1 MNSTTDLDTKIHKM
15 LDQLDRAAPT
25 PPKFEDLQPRRA
37 TSQPR
42 FVAVAAAA
50 ITIAGVGGLIAV
62 NNRSNEPIQPAAQP
76 PAAPIA
82 VGFSFETPTVKLDA
96 SSIEVIT
103 DDRSWAPTGDV
114 VVNSDP
120 GMPNEYTTLELTWH
134 ENAVEQRVSLY
145 FQSDGIDW
153 WINEIGTFDG
163 HTQGEWA
170 EPAITGQYARTP
182 LGTPFVGNL
191 VVPNLRIENVTLEA
205 FRRPAICDNP
215 TQPIALLAD
224 YPVIDSNV
232 GGYGAT
238 FQMIDTATCTPL
250 AVAPYEF
257 DYTVD
262 DATIVAIDP
271 DEPLAGY
278 PEIKTRVGLNLLQ
291 PGATTVRATASDDT
305 GAIISSATMNI
316 TVHPAPLDNTPL
328 DTTAPPVAIQTDTVD
343 DTEQSDLAAEIE
355 RRIAILTEQLATEQ
369 LATLDYTITSTQT
382 ATDAPTTIVLDSNT
396 DNRTIV
402 IKMSDG
408 TPLQPENHDRVPI
421 TIVNTNDLQVRGQL
435 ASNSGWTFEVLAER
449 STSDGPLPTPDELQ
463 EILYS
468 LDP

>member
-15 LDQLDRAAPT
+15 LDHLDRAAPA
-25 PPKFEDLQPRRA
+25 PPRFDNLQPRRA
-37 TSQPR
+37 TNQPR

-50 ITIAGVGGLIAV
+50 IMIAGVGGLIAV

-76 PAAPIA
+76 PTAPVA
-82 VGFSFETPTVKLDA
+82 DGFSFETPTVKMDA
-96 SSIEVIT
+96 ASIEVIT
-103 DDRSWAPTGDV
+103 ADRSWVPTDDLD
-114 VVNSDP
+114 VNSDP

-134 ENAVEQRVSLY
+134 DNAVEQRISLY

-153 WINEIGTFDG
+153 WINEIGTYDG
-163 HTQGEWA
+163 QAQGEWT
-170 EPAITGQYARTP
+170 EPAVTGQYARTP
-182 LGTPFVGNL
+182 LGTPFVGDL
-191 VVPNLRIENVTLEA
+191 VVPNLRIENMTLEA

-262 DATIVAIDP
+262 DPAIVAIQPNELID
-271 DEPLAGY
+271 GY
-278 PEIKTRVGLNLLQ
+278 PEIKTRVGLTFLQ
-291 PGATTVRATASDDT
+291 PGTTTVRATASDDT
-305 GAIISSATMNI
+305 GAIISTAAMNI
-316 TVHPAPLDNTPL
+316 TVHPAPIDDAPI
-328 DTTAPPVAIQTDTVD
+328 DTMAPPDTVV
-343 DTEQSDLAAEIE
+343 DTEQSDLAAQIDY
-355 RRIAILTEQLATEQ
+355 RIGSLAEQLAAGR

-382 ATDAPTTIVLDSNT
+382 ATEAPTTIVLESIT
-396 DNRTIV
+396 DDRTVV
-402 IKMSDG
+402 IRMGDG
-408 TPLQPENHDRVPI
+408 TPLQPENHDRVSI
-421 TIVNTNDLQVRGQL
+421 TIVDTNDLQVRGQL